1 MTLNVAVFLGSKLG
15 NDPKNII
22 LVKEFSEW
30 FSSKKYNL
38 IFGGTESGLMVQL
51 AKNVIKNNCNV
62 TSVFTKSLYKN
73 SKKLKYYS
81 ELIIAENL
89 SDRNSLMF
97 ERSDV
102 FIALPGGIGTLCEIL
117 DVINRNLLGEIN
129 KRIFILNDNLYWNP
143 LLKIFN
149 HFSKNNFLSY
159 KEIQK
164 NVKLCKLKQLKTEF
178 NRINAKNRS

>member
-15 NDPKNII
+15 NNPKNII

-30 FSSKKYNL
+30 FASKKYNL
-38 IFGGTESGLMVQL
+38 IFGGTESGLMAQM
-51 AKNVIKNNCNV
+51 AEIVIKNNCNV
-62 TSVFTKSLYKN
+62 TSVFTKKLYEN
-73 SKKLKYYS
+73 SKKLQYYS
-81 ELIIAENL
+81 ELIIAEDL
-89 SDRNSLMF
+89 PDRNSLMF

-129 KRIFILNDNLYWNP
+129 KKIFIINDTLYWNP
-143 LLKIFN
+143 LFKLFN
-149 HFSKNNFLSY
+149 HFNKNNFLDY

-164 NVKLCKLKQLKTEF
+164 NIKLCKLKQLKIEL
-178 NRINAKNRS
+178 NRINAKDKS